1 LVNVADF
8 TNLSNIFFQQTGT
21 QPTLAN
27 SIMTAVIGFMMQN
40 GIGSVFSFNGGTGSG
55 GIMSAISRVLGR

>member
-1 LVNVADF
+1 M
-8 TNLSNIFFQQTGT
+8 FFQQTGT
-21 QPTLAN
+21 QPSLAN

-40 GIGSVFSFNGGTGSG
+40 GIGSVFSSNGGTGSG